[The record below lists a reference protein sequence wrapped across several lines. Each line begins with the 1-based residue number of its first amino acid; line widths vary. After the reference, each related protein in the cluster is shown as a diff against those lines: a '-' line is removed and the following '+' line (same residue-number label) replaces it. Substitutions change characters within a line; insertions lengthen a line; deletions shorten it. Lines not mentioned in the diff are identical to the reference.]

1 MHCYVGEDHQ
11 QKENNP
17 TVLEN
22 NQADGPSRAV
32 CLKRTLTA
40 LMNPSSLS
48 RSQFSLSLCTECQRF
63 PFPPFSISATS
74 TKPIFHHYPLI
85 RSPTTK
91 SACKMTTVRL
101 DNTPRSVQ

>member
-32 CLKRTLTA
+32 CLKSLPVDVLEARKQSIRTTG
-40 LMNPSSLS
+40 
-48 RSQFSLSLCTECQRF
+48 F
-63 PFPPFSISATS
+63 
-74 TKPIFHHYPLI
+74 
-85 RSPTTK
+85 
-91 SACKMTTVRL
+91 CKVTIL
-101 DNTPRSVQ
+101 